1 VGGRGCRGA
10 VGWLKRESAG
20 HLGGGAGM
28 EGHGNLGELCSL
40 AVPWA
45 RRGGEET
52 DRWGQAASETRRP
65 GQRSTAGADV
75 WVRVRRERGRGAGR
89 ASGLLREGGGGA
101 GPVAREEGEERALLV
116 AGPCGASGGS
126 GGNGPLTRWA
136 GLRAEGKGAGPAGWV
151 AGLPGGF
158 GLD

>member
-1 VGGRGCRGA
+1 
-10 VGWLKRESAG
+10 
-20 HLGGGAGM
+20 M
-28 EGHGNLGELCSL
+28 EGHGNLGELCGL

-89 ASGLLREGGGGA
+89 ASGLLREGGGALGRWR
-101 GPVAREEGEERALLV
+101 ARREKS
-116 AGPCGASGGS
+116 GPC
-126 GGNGPLTRWA
+126 W
-136 GLRAEGKGAGPAGWV
+136 LRARAGRAGE
-151 AGLPGGF
+151 AGETGR
-158 GLD
+158 